1 MNLPDNENY
10 QSLVSAANLK
20 QEEFQ
25 NLRQAVNLMV
35 KLDETVHAKEDVV
48 NQLKDEIVALKAR
61 LARNE
66 SQIKAS
72 YREELFKEASDFYKL
87 QLTSETKKLVEEKEL
102 CANKLKVSETNRSD
116 AQNNVNRLEDLLFKK
131 GVHIEVLKAKIIE
144 LQAEIIKP
152 VPPKES

>member
-1 MNLPDNENY
+1 MHLPDNENY
-10 QSLVSAANLK
+10 QSLVTAANLK
-20 QEEFQ
+20 QEEFH

-35 KLDETVHAKEDVV
+35 KLDETVHAKEDVIS
-48 NQLKDEIVALKAR
+48 QLKDEIVALKVR

-72 YREELFKEASDFYKL
+72 YREDLFKEASDFYKL
-87 QLTSETKKLVEEKEL
+87 QLISETKKLVDEKEL
-102 CANKLKVSETNRSD
+102 CSTQLQVSEINRSD
-116 AQNNVNRLEDLLFKK
+116 AQDTVNRLESLLSQK
-131 GVHIEVLKAKIIE
+131 GVHMELLQAKIIE